1 MDLLVASRARFPPQP
16 RQRNVNRCLML
27 ASAGI
32 CEKISARYQCAPALS
47 ARRSPRASRAAARL
61 FQQAADEKCLL
72 ILTDLCIAEAVW
84 VLTSYYKIER
94 QKIGIALPNCCS
106 RQGSNVPALSLYL
119 TPGRFKATNCD
130 FFDCYLAAQ
139 AASSGIAIA
148 SDKDFRKFE
157 DSSLWD
163 AEAE

>member
-1 MDLLVASRARFPPQP
+1 VKKYLLDTNVLLRFLLDDHPELSRT
-16 RQRNVNRCLML
+16 
-27 ASAGI
+27 
-32 CEKISARYQCAPALS
+32 
-47 ARRSPRASRAAARL
+47 AARL

-84 VLTSYYKIER
+84 VLTSYYEIER
-94 QKIGIALPNCCS
+94 QKVADSLAKLLLKAGVQCPSLEPVLDAL
-106 RQGSNVPALSLYL
+106 A
-119 TPGRFKATNCD
+119 RFKATNRD

-148 SDKDFRKFE
+148 SFDKDFRKFE
-157 DSSLWD
+157 DASLWD

>member
-1 MDLLVASRARFPPQP
+1 MKKYLLDTNVLLRFLLDDHPE
-16 RQRNVNRCLML
+16 L
-27 ASAGI
+27 
-32 CEKISARYQCAPALS
+32 
-47 ARRSPRASRAAARL
+47 SRAAAGL
-61 FQQAADEKCLL
+61 FQRAADEKCLL

-94 QKIGIALPNCCS
+94 QKVADSLAKLLLKAGVQCPSLEPVLDAL
-106 RQGSNVPALSLYL
+106 A
-119 TPGRFKATNCD
+119 RFKATNCD

-148 SDKDFRKFE
+148 SFDKDFRKFE
-157 DSSLWD
+157 DASLWD